1 MKKIIEING
10 KDYEF
15 VANLGT
21 TDLYQKLTGENLLSQ
36 LASYRNIKA
45 GNPDVLAK
53 SQGILDIYKKL
64 AFVMHV
70 QATAPDIKTMFNQ
83 MNEADYFGW
92 IMQFDTSDLTP
103 EFINGI
109 VELWSGTR
117 KTHVQP
123 KNP

>member
-36 LASYRNIKA
+36 LASYRNLKA
-45 GNPDVLAK
+45 GSPEILEK
-53 SQGILDIYKKL
+53 SQGILDIYKKM

-83 MNEADYFGW
+83 MNEADYFEW
-92 IMQFDTSDLTP
+92 IMQFDVADLST

-117 KTHVQP
+117 KTHTQA
-123 KNP
+123 KNQ